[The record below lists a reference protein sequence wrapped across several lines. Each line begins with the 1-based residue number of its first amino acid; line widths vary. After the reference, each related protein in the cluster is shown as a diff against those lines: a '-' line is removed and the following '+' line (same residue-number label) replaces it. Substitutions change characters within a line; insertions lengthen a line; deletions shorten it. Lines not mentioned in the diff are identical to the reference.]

1 VPLRPRLT
9 SGNRSSSKAVQIQTP
24 AGDTERMDE
33 SDQDRRVRVVVDVTR
48 RPPTDDER
56 ERRAEAVRR
65 TPNAIGGPFEA
76 VWSWSVSFE
85 DPSGSHVAGGGTMQ
99 SAADERLEEI
109 VSRVRHT
116 VSVELARR
124 LARDQIPIDRRF
136 AELIGTDH
144 GPTRSEVATRTCEL
158 LGLPKPTRDATVALV
173 VELVLVAH
181 GWYDNNYAPSDSTEV
196 GHSIVSAAQHRLSA
210 EDFQAALGDLELE
223 DDVQLWSVAAGLVK
237 QMGLRIS

>member
-1 VPLRPRLT
+1 MPLRPRLT

-99 SAADERLEEI
+99 SAADERLERS
-109 VSRVRHT
+109 SRGLGTRFQW
-116 VSVELARR
+116 SSLADL
-124 LARDQIPIDRRF
+124 LA
-136 AELIGTDH
+136 
-144 GPTRSEVATRTCEL
+144 TRSLST
-158 LGLPKPTRDATVALV
+158 GALR
-173 VELVLVAH
+173 
-181 GWYDNNYAPSDSTEV
+181 S
-196 GHSIVSAAQHRLSA
+196 
-210 EDFQAALGDLELE
+210 
-223 DDVQLWSVAAGLVK
+223 
-237 QMGLRIS
+237 